1 MEAKAMSEPQI
12 DSGGPEG
19 IKLAHIVRSD
29 VRDDELLF
37 LQQLGLRWVLL
48 RHGDRDPGVETLGA
62 VQARFARY
70 GLRIYGAGHASSR
83 SLKIQLGQPGR
94 EADLEA
100 YCTFLRSLGQLGI
113 RVSGYDF
120 HPGNTFT
127 TAHAQRRG
135 YDAQSRY
142 VAREFDLDTFRNEV
156 EENRFDRTYSAAEM
170 WDHYAAFVEAVL
182 PVAEQADVRLALHP
196 DDPPL
201 ARMNGV
207 AKLFTHAEG
216 YRRADEIA
224 GGSRHWGLRFCVGTW
239 AEGGGEM
246 GQDVWEML
254 REWGGQGR
262 IYGLHFRNVSA
273 PLPRFVETFPDD
285 GYVDMLCVMRTLHEV
300 GYTGAIVP
308 DHIPQLAGDDGF
320 RRAGLAYCIA
330 CMRTWL
336 RLVKGE
342 AEIGASGVGGG

>member
-1 MEAKAMSEPQI
+1 VSE
-12 DSGGPEG
+12 

-29 VRDDELLF
+29 VRDDELTF

-48 RHGDRDPGVETLGA
+48 LHGDGDPGVETLRS
-62 VQARFARY
+62 VQERLAGY
-70 GLRIYGAGHASSR
+70 GLQIYGAGHASSR
-83 SLKIQLGQPGR
+83 SLKIQLGRPGR
-94 EADLEA
+94 DADIET

-127 TAHAQRRG
+127 TAHVRQRG
-135 YDAQSRY
+135 YL
-142 VAREFDLDTFRNEV
+142 AREFDLQVFRSQV
-156 EENRFDRTYSAAEM
+156 EEDRFERTYSAAEM
-170 WDHYAAFVEAVL
+170 WDNYRYFIEAVL

-207 AKLFTHAEG
+207 DKLFKNAAG
-216 YRRADEIA
+216 FRRADEIA
-224 GGSRHWGLRFCVGTW
+224 GGSAHWGLRFCVGTW
-239 AEGGGEM
+239 AEGGDEM
-246 GQDVWEML
+246 GANVWEML
-254 REWGGQGR
+254 REYGGQGR

-285 GYVDMLCVMRTLHEV
+285 GYLDMQRVMRVLHEV
-300 GYTGAIVP
+300 GYAGAIVP
-308 DHIPQLAGDDGF
+308 DHIPQLAGDDAF

-330 CMRTWL
+330 VMRTWL
-336 RLVKGE
+336 HLVLE
-342 AEIGASGVGGG
+342 GA